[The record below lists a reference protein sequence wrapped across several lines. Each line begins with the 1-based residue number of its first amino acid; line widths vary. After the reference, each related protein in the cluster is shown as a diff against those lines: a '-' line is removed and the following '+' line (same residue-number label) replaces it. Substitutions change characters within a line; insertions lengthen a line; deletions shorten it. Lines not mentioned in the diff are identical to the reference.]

1 MEYDISA
8 VLYEYEVR
16 ILLGPGIDVRKGM
29 TATFNGL
36 PLDTESVNLKFLS
49 VQSYDNGAVWLRYAL
64 HWLFCKQIVISR
76 KKQNRQ
82 HGFFTEL
89 YGTLGI
95 DLEAYGNDHLKV
107 IVLGIACDLTRT
119 FGLNY
124 SMNDKTPCIAAGCYY
139 L

>member
-49 VQSYDNGAVWLRYAL
+49 VQSYDNGAVWLRYGIYDIDNVSMTIYQPRRQNIST
-64 HWLFCKQIVISR
+64 FEISNEQCK
-76 KKQNRQ
+76 N
-82 HGFFTEL
+82 
-89 YGTLGI
+89 
-95 DLEAYGNDHLKV
+95 
-107 IVLGIACDLTRT
+107 
-119 FGLNY
+119 
-124 SMNDKTPCIAAGCYY
+124 
-139 L
+139 